1 MSDLDYLALALLAGQ
16 YFVYQLFYEY
26 ASDNYF
32 GKTRESIISRYRV
45 RWLDYILQS
54 TQPLLG
60 VQTIRNLTMVH
71 TFLITLSM
79 VMLGGIFSLFTS
91 NLDWINDL
99 AQKGYLDY
107 LTRHPLAIKLLT
119 AVAILLIS
127 LFHFVFGLRICFNM
141 NFTVTGADKSCTPIM
156 KKFINSQVKRQAR
169 HFIIGVRGMYYAVFP
184 FIWIIDARAMIV
196 LSLFT
201 TWLFYRFDRSVPD
214 MEEGDLES
222 RNFS

>member
-1 MSDLDYLALALLAGQ
+1 MNIFDYIALFLLASQ

-26 ASDNYF
+26 TSDRYF
-32 GKTRESIISRYRV
+32 GKTRESIISRYRE

-79 VMLGGIFSLFTS
+79 IMLGGIFSLFTA

-99 AQKGYLDY
+99 AEKGYMDY
-107 LTRHPLAIKLLT
+107 LVRHPVAIKLLT

-141 NFTVTGADKSCTPIM
+141 NFTVTGADKTLTPTM

-169 HFIIGVRGMYYAVFP
+169 HFIIGVRGMYYTVFP

-196 LSLFT
+196 SSLFT
-201 TWLFYRFDRSVPD
+201 TWLFYRFDSSVPD
-214 MEEGDLES
+214 MDES
-222 RNFS
+222 ELNSRYFS